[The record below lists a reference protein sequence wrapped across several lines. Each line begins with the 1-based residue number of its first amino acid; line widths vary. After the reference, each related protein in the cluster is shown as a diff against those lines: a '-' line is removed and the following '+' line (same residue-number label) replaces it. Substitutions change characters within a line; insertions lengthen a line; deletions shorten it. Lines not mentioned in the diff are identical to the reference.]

1 MNTSVCW
8 IRCATVDTEAWFT
21 CHSKCSSIKHIKHG
35 KQITQDRIKLRN
47 FKNWWQRLKAVVLQ
61 QNWEKL
67 VFSSPAGSCRNCL
80 RSFFEYFINFIF
92 WVLHQFS
99 LFSDMMINGRVCP
112 WLSEDMQNRVR
123 ACLFTDNTVSL
134 LFEQKSTWQKVEESG
149 CDWPKILRDEPQSR
163 SIYAVSLPGGRW
175 AVGKHLR
182 SARSELN
189 YVMTLPKPL
198 QHRELKHVMALP
210 KSLLS
215 GNICAVNKTTS
226 CHCLNLCSATQTSL
240 ESRSLKIAHVCVR
253 SSENTS
259 LNLNLRTA

>member
-1 MNTSVCW
+1 MVFQVPVSAPAATSC
-8 IRCATVDTEAWFT
+8 
-21 CHSKCSSIKHIKHG
+21 G
-35 KQITQDRIKLRN
+35 
-47 FKNWWQRLKAVVLQ
+47 
-61 QNWEKL
+61 
-67 VFSSPAGSCRNCL
+67 CL
-80 RSFFEYFINFIF
+80 R
-92 WVLHQFS
+92 
-99 LFSDMMINGRVCP
+99 
-112 WLSEDMQNRVR
+112 
-123 ACLFTDNTVSL
+123 AL
-134 LFEQKSTWQKVEESG
+134 LGGGV
-149 CDWPKILRDEPQSR
+149 LRDEPQSR

-182 SARSELN
+182 STRRELN

-198 QHRELKHVMALP
+198 QHRELEHVMALP

-259 LNLNLRTA
+259 LNLNLRMA